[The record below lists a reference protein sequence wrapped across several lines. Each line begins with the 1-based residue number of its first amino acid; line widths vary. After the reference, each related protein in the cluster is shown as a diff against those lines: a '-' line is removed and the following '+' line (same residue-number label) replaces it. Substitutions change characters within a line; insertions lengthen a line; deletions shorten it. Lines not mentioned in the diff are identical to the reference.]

1 MFNANAAEIEN
12 KILHITNLVTTT
24 APNSK
29 VTESENKTLDITSL
43 VTTFYLNTNTK
54 EIGNKIPDISGFIHK
69 INIGFAGFTE
79 WNLGRFRKPRAEPF
93 LFCNGKQKK
102 INWTPNIP
110 LFILYHF
117 SENFFGDN
125 RPQKYLLFQIFFK
138 YFQVATS
145 GARTLKWKF
154 RWLSKESIKPPA
166 TSEFRHVL
174 KLTFTDNAKIQV
186 KLK

>member
-43 VTTFYLNTNTK
+43 VTTSYLNTKTK
-54 EIGNKIPDISGFIHK
+54 EIWNKIP
-69 INIGFAGFTE
+69 
-79 WNLGRFRKPRAEPF
+79 
-93 LFCNGKQKK
+93 GKQKK